1 MPTTVGGVPTILVVD
16 DEPSIV
22 EVVTYALGEV
32 GFATIT
38 AATGPAALIAA
49 RENHIDLVIL
59 DVMLPGIDGFTV
71 CRELRA
77 TSAVPI
83 ILLTARDDELDRVV
97 GLELGADDYV
107 VKPFGVRELV
117 ARVRALLRRS
127 DLTTALAGAATESI
141 DPTATITAPSTLV
154 RFGALTLDLEG
165 HTAQWLTTK
174 IDLTRIQF
182 DLLAWFVAHPRRVF
196 PREEL
201 LQHVWGHTYTGDV
214 RSVDSMVKRLRSR
227 LRVAGAPE
235 DLIVGVRDIGYRIT
249 ATDLAPN

>member
-1 MPTTVGGVPTILVVD
+1 MPTILVVD

-32 GFATIT
+32 GFATIS
-38 AATGPAALIAA
+38 AATGPSALLAA

-127 DLTTALAGAATESI
+127 DLTNALAAAATESI
-141 DPTATITAPSTLV
+141 DPTATITAPSALV

-182 DLLAWFVAHPRRVF
+182 RSSGLVCGSSEARLSPRRTF
-196 PREEL
+196 ATCM
-201 LQHVWGHTYTGDV
+201 GTYLY
-214 RSVDSMVKRLRSR
+214 RRCAQRRLDGQTVAVAPASCRCPGR
-227 LRVAGAPE
+227 PHRWRARYRVSHHRHGPGPV
-235 DLIVGVRDIGYRIT
+235 LTRR
-249 ATDLAPN
+249 